1 MWGGPDV
8 VIFSEEDMVTVLH
21 TAEAANANAHTN
33 AHTLQ
38 INRVEVLVEDKY

>member
-21 TAEAANANAHTN
+21 TAEAANTN